1 MQGILL
7 LRKSRKLNRKDI
19 IFLGILIL
27 AALAFLLWF
36 LIGYRQEGSRV
47 EITVDGNLYGIYALE
62 ESQEIPIKIDGTVT
76 NLLVIEDGQAN
87 MRKGDCPDQICV
99 NHASVSHVGES
110 IVCLPNRVVVN
121 VIGEAQSEIDSVAK

>member
-1 MQGILL
+1 M
-7 LRKSRKLNRKDI
+7 NRKDI
-19 IFLGILIL
+19 VFLGILFL
-27 AALAFLLWF
+27 VALAFLLWF
-36 LIGYRQEGSRV
+36 LIGYRQEGSQV

-62 ESQEIPIKIDGTVT
+62 KNQEIPIKIEGTVT

-99 NHASVSHVGES
+99 NHAPVSHVGES